1 MIGVRLLRASLRFVL
16 RFVLRFIAASAF
28 VSFIAFIQV
37 HLSQVEEAWEPVPAC
52 PCRPTV
58 L

>member
-28 VSFIAFIQV
+28 VSFIQV

>member
-28 VSFIAFIQV
+28 VSFIHI
-37 HLSQVEEAWEPVPAC
+37 
-52 PCRPTV
+52 
-58 L
+58 